1 MIELKIFLLR
11 NGLDQPLIA
20 SQLGITKQYVSDIF
34 AGKRKALR
42 IRQRLVDELGIP
54 AELVAWREPER
65 RAA

>member
-1 MIELKIFLLR
+1 M
-11 NGLDQPLIA
+11 IA

>member
-34 AGKRKALR
+34 AGKRKALH
-42 IRQRLVDELGIP
+42 IRRRMVEEVGIP
-54 AELVAWREPER
+54 ADLVEWREPDQ

>member
-20 SQLGITKQYVSDIF
+20 AELGITKQYVSDIF
-34 AGKRKALR
+34 AGKRKALH
-42 IRQRLVDELGIP
+42 IRRRMVDELGIP
-54 AELVAWREPER
+54 AELVAWREPDR